1 MKTAIDESTDD
12 ILRRVRREA
21 LEGIRRLG
29 GQQKNGPAAPN
40 ELWPGESTDL
50 GGWGLAKG
58 KTKKRKEGYA

>member
-1 MKTAIDESTDD
+1 MKTAIDESTDE

-29 GQQKNGPAAPN
+29 GSHTGPAAPS

-50 GGWGLAKG
+50 GGFGLAKG